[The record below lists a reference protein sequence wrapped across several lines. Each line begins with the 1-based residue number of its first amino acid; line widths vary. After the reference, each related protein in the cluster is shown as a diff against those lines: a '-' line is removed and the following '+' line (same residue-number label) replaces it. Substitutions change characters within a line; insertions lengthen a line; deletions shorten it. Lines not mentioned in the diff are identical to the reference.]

1 MLFNDTFIKTYKNL
15 KKTIRNL
22 FLLRIIQAETDV
34 ILSAGTKEFLR
45 KVYLMN
51 VYDFDNTIYRGES
64 GVDLFLGYL
73 KKDPRL
79 LRMFPMAVKCIYK
92 YKTGKM
98 SLDEVMDKYAGV
110 VENFAQTI
118 EDIESDVIDFW
129 DKNSNKI
136 KSFYLKQRQD
146 DDIIISACLDVVLEE
161 ICRRLNIKNFV
172 GSKTDLE
179 SRKLVDFCFRENKV
193 KVFKEKFPDAEID
206 NFYTDSLNDQPMID
220 LARNAYLVKGD
231 RLIKIK

>member
-1 MLFNDTFIKTYKNL
+1 
-15 KKTIRNL
+15 
-22 FLLRIIQAETDV
+22 
-34 ILSAGTKEFLR
+34 
-45 KVYLMN
+45 MN

-79 LRMFPMAVKCIYK
+79 LVKLPWAVSCILK
-92 YKTGKM
+92 YKAGKI
-98 SLDEVMDKYAGV
+98 SLDDVMDKYAGI
-110 VENFAQTI
+110 VEEFAQSI

-129 DKNSNKI
+129 DKNSSKI
-136 KSFYLKQRQD
+136 KPFYLKQRQD

-161 ICRRLNIKNFV
+161 ICRRMNIKNYV

-179 SRKLVDFCFRENKV
+179 NMKLVNFCFRENKV
-193 KVFKEKFPDAEID
+193 KAFKEKFPDAEID

-220 LARNAYLVKGD
+220 LARNAFLVKGD

>member
-1 MLFNDTFIKTYKNL
+1 
-15 KKTIRNL
+15 
-22 FLLRIIQAETDV
+22 
-34 ILSAGTKEFLR
+34 
-45 KVYLMN
+45 MN

-64 GVDLFLGYL
+64 GVDLFLSYL

-79 LRMFPMAVKCIYK
+79 LIKLPWAVNCILK
-92 YKTGKM
+92 YKAGKI
-98 SLDEVMDKYAGV
+98 SLDDVMEKYAGV
-110 VENFAQTI
+110 VEEFAQSI

-129 DKNSNKI
+129 DKNSSKI
-136 KSFYLKQRQD
+136 KPFYFKQRRD

-179 SRKLVDFCFRENKV
+179 TMKLVDFCFRENKV

-220 LARNAYLVKGD
+220 LAKNAYLVKGD
-231 RLIKIK
+231 KLIKIK

>member
-1 MLFNDTFIKTYKNL
+1 MQHGKDGILYSGTKD
-15 KKTIRNL
+15 
-22 FLLRIIQAETDV
+22 LLRT
-34 ILSAGTKEFLR
+34 
-45 KVYLMN
+45 VYLMN

-73 KKDPRL
+73 KKDPKL
-79 LRMFPMAVKCIYK
+79 LKMFPMAVKCIYK

-110 VENFAQTI
+110 VEDFAQSI
-118 EDIESDVIDFW
+118 EDIEGDVIDFW

-136 KSFYLKQRQD
+136 KPFYLKQRQD

-179 SRKLVDFCFRENKV
+179 SRRLVDFCFRENKV

>member
-1 MLFNDTFIKTYKNL
+1 
-15 KKTIRNL
+15 
-22 FLLRIIQAETDV
+22 
-34 ILSAGTKEFLR
+34 
-45 KVYLMN
+45 MN

-73 KKDPRL
+73 KKDPKL
-79 LRMFPMAVKCIYK
+79 LKMFPMAVKCIYK

-110 VENFAQTI
+110 VENFAQSI
-118 EDIESDVIDFW
+118 EDIEGDVVDFW

-179 SRKLVDFCFRENKV
+179 SRRLVDFCFRENKV

>member
-1 MLFNDTFIKTYKNL
+1 
-15 KKTIRNL
+15 
-22 FLLRIIQAETDV
+22 
-34 ILSAGTKEFLR
+34 
-45 KVYLMN
+45 MN

-73 KKDPRL
+73 KKDPKL
-79 LRMFPMAVKCIYK
+79 LAKLPLAVSCILK
-92 YKTGKM
+92 YKAGKI
-98 SLDEVMDKYAGV
+98 SLDDVMDKYAGV
-110 VENFAQTI
+110 VEEFAQSI

-129 DKNSNKI
+129 DKNSSKI
-136 KSFYLKQRQD
+136 KPFYLRQRRD

-161 ICRRLNIKNFV
+161 ICRRMNIKNYV
-172 GSKTDLE
+172 GSTTDLE
-179 SRKLVDFCFRENKV
+179 NRKLVDFCFRENKV
-193 KVFKEKFPDAEID
+193 KVFKEKFPDAEIE

>member
-1 MLFNDTFIKTYKNL
+1 MNL

-22 FLLRIIQAETDV
+22 FLFRKIAKRTDV

-45 KVYLMN
+45 TVYLMN

-73 KKDPRL
+73 KKYPKL
-79 LRMFPMAVKCIYK
+79 LKMFPMAVKCIYK

-110 VENFAQTI
+110 VENFAQSI
-118 EDIESDVIDFW
+118 EDIEGDVVDFW
-129 DKNSNKI
+129 DKNSSKI
-136 KSFYLKQRQD
+136 KSFYLRQRQD

-193 KVFKEKFPDAEID
+193 KAFKEKFPDAEID

>member
-1 MLFNDTFIKTYKNL
+1 MLYFVQGQKI
-15 KKTIRNL
+15 
-22 FLLRIIQAETDV
+22 
-34 ILSAGTKEFLR
+34 FLR
-45 KVYLMN
+45 TVYLMN

-73 KKDPRL
+73 KKDPKL
-79 LRMFPMAVKCIYK
+79 LKMFPMAVKCIYK

-110 VENFAQTI
+110 VENFAQSI
-118 EDIESDVIDFW
+118 EDIESDVVDFW

>member
-1 MLFNDTFIKTYKNL
+1 MQHGKDGILYSGTKD
-15 KKTIRNL
+15 
-22 FLLRIIQAETDV
+22 LLRT
-34 ILSAGTKEFLR
+34 
-45 KVYLMN
+45 VYLMN

-73 KKDPRL
+73 KKDPKL
-79 LRMFPMAVKCIYK
+79 FKMFPMAVKCIYK

-110 VENFAQTI
+110 VEDFAQSI
-118 EDIESDVIDFW
+118 EDIEGDVIDFW

-136 KSFYLKQRQD
+136 KPFYLKQRQD

-179 SRKLVDFCFRENKV
+179 SRRLVDFCFRENKV